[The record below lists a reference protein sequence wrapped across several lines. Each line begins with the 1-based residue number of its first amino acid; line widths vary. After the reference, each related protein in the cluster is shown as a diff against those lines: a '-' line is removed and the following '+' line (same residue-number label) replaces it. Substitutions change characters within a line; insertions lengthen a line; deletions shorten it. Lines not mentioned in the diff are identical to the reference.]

1 MELRNFFKPVL
12 VIGFLSAIQPAFSQ
26 TTSISII
33 PEDNS
38 YQPEVAAVAALLSGS
53 WINSGVGPTLTNKST
68 NYALTIPVLGPVP
81 AGSVI
86 TSVNY
91 SWNLSTVPSGLTVS
105 LCHNTTATCVNV
117 TSSKNGSVAN
127 FNGLDAN
134 KKFIYVFR
142 VSGSGSIFPVAYG
155 MSDQVIVNYN

>member
-1 MELRNFFKPVL
+1 M
-12 VIGFLSAIQPAFSQ
+12 
-26 TTSISII
+26 
-33 PEDNS
+33 
-38 YQPEVAAVAALLSGS
+38 
-53 WINSGVGPTLTNKST
+53 LTNKST

-91 SWNLSTVPSGLTVS
+91 SWNLSTLPSGLTVS
-105 LCHNTTATCVNV
+105 LCHDTTATCVNV
-117 TSSKNGSVAN
+117 TSSKNGSVSN